1 MGVEQRRFQRIPESF
16 RLQCRRLGSL
26 AETWRRVATL
36 DLSAVGASFDTEELY
51 DPSDTLDIRIDL
63 PNFRVPLLL
72 HGRVVRSRPRPGG
85 AMECAV
91 EFVDMTPEQQG
102 AIDELVQFLS
112 KRIE

>member
-1 MGVEQRRFQRIPESF
+1 MGMEQRRFQRIPESF
-16 RLQCRRLGSL
+16 RLQCRRAGSL
-26 AETWRRVATL
+26 AETWRHVTTL
-36 DLSAVGASFDTEELY
+36 DLSAGGASFESEELY

-72 HGRVVRSRPRPGG
+72 RGRVIRSRPRPGG
-85 AMECAV
+85 AMECGV